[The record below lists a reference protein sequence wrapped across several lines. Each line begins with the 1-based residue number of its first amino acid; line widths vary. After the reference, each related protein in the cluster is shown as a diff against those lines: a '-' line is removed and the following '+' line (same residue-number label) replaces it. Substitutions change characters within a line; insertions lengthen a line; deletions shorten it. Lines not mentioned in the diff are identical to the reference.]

1 MENASCVHS
10 TSRSALNFMLGRSP
24 SRMTQP
30 KAAQRKKAGRVCA
43 MTIAHHHQQLLEEM
57 ASDPETCQA
66 CGGWLGRQ
74 RGKPP
79 FCTATNCPGHFALEH
94 AGCHLPPT
102 GPRTEGKTG
111 AEDAAEAFLAAAP
124 AKATRETS
132 PIDRLDSRASDS
144 RIKIEDVHVFEDAFL
159 TRLTRLNLALERDAE
174 RAEVDTL
181 HDSLPAKEV
190 YRAQYRHL
198 EIQERATLRQVVQ
211 TSSDLVP
218 LITSVM

>member
-1 MENASCVHS
+1 MENVACVHL
-10 TSRSALNFMLGRSP
+10 TPRLALNFMLGP
-24 SRMTQP
+24 SRMKSP
-30 KAAQRKKAGRVCA
+30 KAAQRKNAGRVRA

-57 ASDPETCQA
+57 ASDPETCQV

-94 AGCHLPPT
+94 AGCRLPPT

-111 AEDAAEAFLAAAP
+111 AEDAAEAFQAAAP

-132 PIDRLDSRASDS
+132 PVNRLDSRASHS
-144 RIKIEDVHVFEDAFL
+144 RIKIEDVHAFEDAFL

-174 RAEVDTL
+174 REEVDTL

-211 TSSDLVP
+211 TSSG
-218 LITSVM
+218 